1 MISKSIYYIRLVSFI
16 IYLILAIL
24 LLPSV
29 FKGEIEGLFFLL
41 VLFLYIVIN
50 IFSILTRKK
59 IYQRTISY
67 NMVMIALTIYLLIVY
82 LRTVSDA
89 RLVATGLYTLNN
101 NYCKMNFVLLG
112 LVMIGIML
120 NTIVLYLADESGEK
134 II

>member
-1 MISKSIYYIRLVSFI
+1 MIIKSIYYIRLVSFI

-29 FKGEIEGLFFLL
+29 FKGEMEGFFFLL
-41 VLFLYIVIN
+41 VLFLYIIIN

-89 RLVATGLYTLNN
+89 RLVATGLYTLNT
-101 NYCKMNFVLLG
+101 NYCKMNFIILG

-120 NTIVLYLADESGEK
+120 NTIVLYLADERSEK
-134 II
+134 IV

>member
-29 FKGEIEGLFFLL
+29 FKGEIEGFFFLL

-82 LRTVSDA
+82 LRTVSDE

>member
-1 MISKSIYYIRLVSFI
+1 MISKSIYYTRLISFI

-29 FKGEIEGLFFLL
+29 FKGEMEGFFFLL
-41 VLFLYIVIN
+41 VLFLYIIIN

-67 NMVMIALTIYLLIVY
+67 NIALTIYLLIVY
-82 LRTVSDA
+82 LRTVSDE

>member
-29 FKGEIEGLFFLL
+29 FKGEIEGFFFLL

-89 RLVATGLYTLNN
+89 RLVATGLYTLNT
-101 NYCKMNFVLLG
+101 NYCKMNFIILG
-112 LVMIGIML
+112 LVMMFTTEHIASGYI
-120 NTIVLYLADESGEK
+120 ADERSEK
-134 II
+134 IV

>member
-1 MISKSIYYIRLVSFI
+1 MISKSIYYTRLISFI
-16 IYLILAIL
+16 IYIVLAIF
-24 LLPSV
+24 LLPYV
-29 FKGEIEGLFFLL
+29 FQSGMEGFFFLL
-41 VLFLYIVIN
+41 VLFLYIIIN

-59 IYQRTISY
+59 IYQKTNSY
-67 NMVMIALTIYLLIVY
+67 NLVMIALTIYLLIVY
-82 LRTVSDA
+82 LRTVSDE

>member
-29 FKGEIEGLFFLL
+29 FKGGMEGFFFLL
-41 VLFLYIVIN
+41 VLFLYIIIN

-89 RLVATGLYTLNN
+89 RLVATGLYTLNT
-101 NYCKMNFVLLG
+101 NYCKMNFIILG

-120 NTIVLYLADESGEK
+120 NTIVLYLADERSEK
-134 II
+134 IV

>member
-1 MISKSIYYIRLVSFI
+1 M
-16 IYLILAIL
+16 
-24 LLPSV
+24 
-29 FKGEIEGLFFLL
+29 EGFFFPFL

-89 RLVATGLYTLNN
+89 RLVATGLYTLNT
-101 NYCKMNFVLLG
+101 NYCKMNFIILG

-120 NTIVLYLADESGEK
+120 NTIVLYLADERSEK
-134 II
+134 IV

>member
-1 MISKSIYYIRLVSFI
+1 MISKSIYYTRLISFI
-16 IYLILAIL
+16 IYIVLAIF
-24 LLPSV
+24 LLPYV
-29 FKGEIEGLFFLL
+29 FQGRMEGFFFLL

-50 IFSILTRKK
+50 IFSILTRRK
-59 IYQRTISY
+59 IYQNTISY
-67 NMVMIALTIYLLIVY
+67 NLVMIALTIYLLIVY
-82 LRTVSDA
+82 LRTVSDE

>member
-1 MISKSIYYIRLVSFI
+1 MISKSIYYTRLISFI

-29 FKGEIEGLFFLL
+29 FKGEMEGFFFFL
-41 VLFLYIVIN
+41 VLFLYIIIN

-82 LRTVSDA
+82 LRTVSDE